1 MEKRSKRVAISLTQA
16 DYLALS
22 DYAEV
27 MSSNPSAVI
36 GDLLR
41 EVLPSMQSVTLAIKA
56 VDSDKE
62 KALIS
67 LSRELLRGVSHSSD
81 LGASLLQEAANVSKT

>member
-22 DYAEV
+22 GYAEV
-27 MSSNPSAVI
+27 MSSNPSAVV

-41 EVLPSMQSVTLAIKA
+41 EVLPSMQAVTLAIRA
-56 VDSDKE
+56 VNSDKE
-62 KALIS
+62 KALVSI
-67 LSRELLRGVSHSSD
+67 SRELLQGVSLASS
-81 LGASLLQEAANVSKT
+81 LGASLLQEAASVSKT